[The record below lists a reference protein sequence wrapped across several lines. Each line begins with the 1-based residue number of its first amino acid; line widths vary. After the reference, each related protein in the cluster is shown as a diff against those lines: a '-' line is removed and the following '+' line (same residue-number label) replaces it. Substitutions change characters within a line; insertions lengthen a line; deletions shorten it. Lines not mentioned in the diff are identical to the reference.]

1 MILPPE
7 RDVRQIFGHPRGLAI
22 LFSTE
27 MWERFSYYG
36 MRALLMLYM
45 VDHLLRPERLD
56 FPIGLSELKSLLE
69 NFFGPLDIQPLASQ
83 IYGLYTSLVYLTPIL
98 GGYIAD
104 RWLGRTKTIVI
115 GAMLMVF
122 GHFLMANEYYFL
134 PALLLLILGVGAFKP
149 NISTQVGE
157 LYAPHDRRRDRA
169 FSIFYV
175 GINIGACLAP
185 LIAGTLGERM
195 GWHYGFACAGIGMTI
210 GLAIYLWGLVDLPE
224 SGQLTVQRRFS
235 KEEKTILDDAYVEH
249 GRQWLI
255 MLFVPSVLF
264 WAAFE
269 QQGNTIVLWAENFT
283 DRNISFFGRDFE
295 IPITWFQALNPL
307 MIFLFTPV
315 LVSLWNRMALFDRE
329 PQTIDKLTAGC
340 FGVAFSYLVMTF
352 AAWTSEAARVSP
364 LWLLLYFGLITVSEL
379 LFSPIILS
387 LASSI
392 APSGSRGV
400 TMGVWFLTIFFG
412 NLLSGWLGGFW
423 STLSPAAFF
432 AVVGAMAAIGGFMIL
447 FCRLWQDDALD

>member
-1 MILPPE
+1 MNAPE
-7 RDVRQIFGHPRGLAI
+7 REARQIFGHPRGLAI

-36 MRALLMLYM
+36 MRALLILYM

-56 FPIGLSELKSLLE
+56 IPLGLHQLKSQMESL
-69 NFFGPLDIQPLASQ
+69 FGPLDIQPLASQ

-104 RWLGRTKTIVI
+104 RWLGRTTTIVI
-115 GAMLMVF
+115 GAMLMVL
-122 GHFLMANEYYFL
+122 GHFLMASEYYFL

-157 LYAPHDRRRDRA
+157 LYASHDTRRDRA

-175 GINIGACLAP
+175 GINIGACLSP
-185 LIAGTLGERM
+185 LIAGTLGEHM

-210 GLAIYLWGLVDLPE
+210 GLAIYLWGLADLPG
-224 SGQLTVQRRFS
+224 SDQPFTQRRLPR
-235 KEEKTILDDAYVEH
+235 EEKTIVDEAYAEH

-255 MLFVPSVLF
+255 VLFIPSVLF

-269 QQGNTIVLWAENFT
+269 QQGNTIVLWAESFT
-283 DRNISFFGRDFE
+283 NRDVDFLGRHFQ
-295 IPITWFQALNPL
+295 IPTTWFQALNPL
-307 MIFLFTPV
+307 MIFLFTPP
-315 LVSLWNRMALFDRE
+315 LVSLWTRMARFGRE
-329 PQTIDKLTAGC
+329 PPTIDKLTAGC
-340 FGVAFSYLVMTF
+340 FGVCLSYLVMSF
-352 AAWTSEAARVSP
+352 AAWTSNAARVSP
-364 LWLLLYFGLITVSEL
+364 LWLLLYFTLITASEL

-387 LASSI
+387 LASCI
-392 APSGSRGV
+392 APRGSRGL

-412 NLLSGWLGGFW
+412 NLLSGWIGGFW
-423 STLSPAAFF
+423 STLSPASFF
-432 AVVGAMAAIGGFMIL
+432 ALLGAMAAIGGLMIL
-447 FCRLWQDDALD
+447 FSRLWQDDALD

>member
-1 MILPPE
+1 MNAPE
-7 RDVRQIFGHPRGLAI
+7 REPRQIFGHPRGLAI

-36 MRALLMLYM
+36 MRALLILYM
-45 VDHLLRPERLD
+45 VEHLLQPERLD
-56 FPIGLSELKSLLE
+56 VPVGLDQLKSLLE
-69 NFFGPLDIQPLASQ
+69 FFFGRQEIQPLASQ

-104 RWLGRTKTIVI
+104 KWLGRTKTIVI
-115 GAMLMVF
+115 GAMLIIL
-122 GHFLMANEYYFL
+122 GHFLMASEYYFL

-157 LYAPHDRRRDRA
+157 LYAPHDRRCDRA

-210 GLAIYLWGLVDLPE
+210 GLAIYLWGLTDLPE
-224 SGQLTVQRRFS
+224 SDHLYTRKRLFE
-235 KEEKTILDDAYVEH
+235 EEKTIVDEAYAEH

-255 MLFVPSVLF
+255 VLFIPSIFF

-283 DRNISFFGRDFE
+283 NRDVAFFGKHFE
-295 IPITWFQALNPL
+295 IPTTWFQALNPL
-307 MIFLFTPV
+307 MIFLFTPL
-315 LVSLWNRMALFDRE
+315 LVSLWTRMARFERE
-329 PQTIDKLTAGC
+329 PPTINKVTAGC
-340 FGVAFSYLVMTF
+340 FGVSLSYLVMSF
-352 AAWTSEAARVSP
+352 AAWTSDAARVSP
-364 LWLLLYFGLITVSEL
+364 LWLLLYFCLITVSEL
-379 LFSPIILS
+379 LFSPIMLS
-387 LASSI
+387 LASCI
-392 APSGSRGV
+392 APRGSRGL
-400 TMGVWFLTIFFG
+400 TMGMWFLTIFFG
-412 NLLSGWLGGFW
+412 NLLSGWIGGFW
-423 STLSPAAFF
+423 SNLSPASFF
-432 AVVGAMAAIGGFMIL
+432 ALVGAVAAIGGLMIL
-447 FCRLWQDDALD
+447 FSRLWQDDVLD